1 MIRAHLESIIRQW
14 KFCFSNEISPSM
26 GQSLVWKLIYLP
38 WEETLFDGFR
48 KGWWASFFLISFSF
62 LILWCPFAYEQ
73 DNPIFMCL
81 QVMAATGPQLQEL
94 FMKDSIQD
102 LVFSSG
108 YSGVL
113 CAASK
118 ERVVADVLLQNVPVL
133 RHAALEQLAEGL
145 TSLGVLDLLRGHV
158 NMMSGLLVSPPLR
171 SRRTTSSV

>member
-1 MIRAHLESIIRQW
+1 
-14 KFCFSNEISPSM
+14 
-26 GQSLVWKLIYLP
+26 
-38 WEETLFDGFR
+38 
-48 KGWWASFFLISFSF
+48 
-62 LILWCPFAYEQ
+62 
-73 DNPIFMCL
+73 MCL

-118 ERVVADVLLQNVPVL
+118 ERVVADVLLQNVAVL
-133 RHAALEQLAEGL
+133 RHAALEQLAKSL

-158 NMMSGLLVSPPLR
+158 NMMSGLLVSPPTFMADDIL
-171 SRRTTSSV
+171 SVMVPIYTGEPGSNAREQQAAIFLSLTQFLEDPEYGGV